1 MDLCQQACPKGE
13 GVPVYWRHRSLVCDF
28 EQGSSFQ
35 CTIRQM
41 KASFAFNRIFFT
53 LRIGMKHCAAI
64 LRGTGP
70 RSDRQVQWT
79 ITLELSTG
87 CVSVREREQAI
98 MLNRCM
104 ALLCFWVKSVRLL
117 DMDCLESWTG
127 QQAASEEL
135 SRRATAARAT
145 SNCLCTSQT
154 LFMRHCT

>member
-117 DMDCLESWTG
+117 DMDRLESWTG

-135 SRRATAARAT
+135 SRRATARQRARQAIV
-145 SNCLCTSQT
+145 
-154 LFMRHCT
+154 FVPARHCS